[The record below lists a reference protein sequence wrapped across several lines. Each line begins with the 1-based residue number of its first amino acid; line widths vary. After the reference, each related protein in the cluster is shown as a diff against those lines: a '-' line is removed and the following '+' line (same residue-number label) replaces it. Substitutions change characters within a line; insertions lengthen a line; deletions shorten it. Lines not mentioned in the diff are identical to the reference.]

1 MKPDQKA
8 IYYITGEKE
17 STLRN
22 SPLLEMY
29 NKKDIEVLIMD
40 DKIDDIV
47 MPSAGRYKDI
57 EFKSINK
64 SDAADDLKSAD
75 DKKDEKEIEPVINR
89 MKKIL
94 KDEVKDVKA
103 SARLSDSPS
112 CIVVDQN
119 DPTVQMQGLLKAM
132 GKGNMPDIKPILEIN
147 PKHVI
152 VEKLKEI
159 KDDVLFEDISR
170 LLLEQAL
177 LLEGVEIKD
186 PSSFVKRINSVMGMA
201 LK

>member
-1 MKPDQKA
+1 
-8 IYYITGEKE
+8 
-17 STLRN
+17 
-22 SPLLEMY
+22 MY
-29 NKKDIEVLIMD
+29 NKLDIEVLIMD

-47 MPSAGRYKDI
+47 MPSVGRYKDI

-64 SDAADDLKSAD
+64 SDAADDLKSAE
-75 DKKDEKEIEPVINR
+75 DKKDEQDIEPVIKRIKNV
-89 MKKIL
+89 L

-132 GKGNMPDIKPILEIN
+132 GKGSMPDIKPILEIN
-147 PKHVI
+147 PRHEI
-152 VEKLKEI
+152 VEKLKNI
-159 KDDVLFEDISR
+159 SDDALFEDISR

-177 LLEGVEIKD
+177 LIEGVEIKD
-186 PSSFVKRINSVMGMA
+186 PSSFVRRLNSVMGRA